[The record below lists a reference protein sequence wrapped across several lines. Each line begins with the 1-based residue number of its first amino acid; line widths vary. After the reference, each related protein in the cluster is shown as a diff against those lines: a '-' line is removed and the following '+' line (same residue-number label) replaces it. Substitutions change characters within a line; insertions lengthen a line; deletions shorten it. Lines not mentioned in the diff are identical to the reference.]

1 MVEDKFF
8 DGVGNVAV
16 QGAIARVELTRLV
29 DLGGGADNKPVQ
41 QVDMRLVMPMDAF
54 LRMYQAMGQIV
65 AQMEEKGVVRRK
77 EAVPKV
83 QEKEN
88 YKGLAS
94 KYTNACHGFH
104 TYTLKSCRQSI

>member
-1 MVEDKFF
+1 MVKDKFF

-65 AQMEEKGVVRRK
+65 SQMEEKGVVRRK
-77 EAVPKV
+77 EAVPTV
-83 QEKEN
+83 EEKAVVRR
-88 YKGLAS
+88 KDAAA
-94 KYTNACHGFH
+94 K
-104 TYTLKSCRQSI
+104 